1 MKKQKSFRRAF
12 TLSDGIDKSF
22 PATKKKVASVYQWQP
37 IISPQSLIPL
47 ALPNRNT
54 EYRTNIDQLHKKS
67 KKKILKETLLS
78 SPTYSSHWQLS
89 TIHIHTH
96 MNTVKLNPVEK
107 SSRGFSCHIF
117 CQLLGNAILCGEKSI
132 SARWHSLKM
141 AHFWWGRRRGESFSW
156 IYRHFRTWKQRL
168 KEIGTLMHRLFLR
181 RLPSKSN
188 AFEVVQPLQYSNS
201 QLSAT
206 LPGRMADEEKWSNWK
221 KKRSSSAFLLCPTL

>member
-1 MKKQKSFRRAF
+1 MALISHFQPLKKRLPVSTNDNLLSPPNHSYLWHCPIGTLNTGQILINF
-12 TLSDGIDKSF
+12 T
-22 PATKKKVASVYQWQP
+22 
-37 IISPQSLIPL
+37 
-47 ALPNRNT
+47 
-54 EYRTNIDQLHKKS
+54 KKS